1 MSKRNQKLVL
11 DELTLELIFDKNDVK
26 MIWSGVCENQEPE
39 LSISPFL
46 QAQMSKLA
54 GCNLIIDFLKC
65 EYVNSASIT
74 LLFQLIKQLN
84 ARGIK
89 TEILYN
95 LEMEWQRITFRS
107 VKIVTQTLPHITV
120 VGSEI

>member
-1 MSKRNQKLVL
+1 MIKRNQKLVV
-11 DELTLELIFDKNDVK
+11 DELTLEVIFEANQAKI
-26 MIWSGVCENQEPE
+26 IWSGVCENQEPE

-46 QAQMSKLA
+46 QEQMSKLV
-54 GCNLIIDFLKC
+54 GCNLTIDFLRC

-89 TEILYN
+89 TQILYN

-107 VKIVTQTLPHITV
+107 VKIVTQTLSHITV
-120 VGSEI
+120 VGS